1 VSPLEL
7 YRFLTELVR
16 DGAGA
21 VAALLIGVAG
31 GGIATWWLLRRRH
44 RAATAKLRA
53 ENQSLRTKRSNL
65 SASGKQLRAEL
76 RRIRGRYEGAR
87 ESVRD
92 WWARCRRQVRKMNER
107 AGDAL
112 ADAHRRLESAS
123 AVADRATAVAED
135 RGNPWLRP
143 SPPDAP
149 RFVRSAERGGT
160 IIAVL
165 NFKGG
170 VGKTTLTANLA
181 ATLAGRGERV
191 LIVDL
196 DYQGSLTQLVLP
208 HADLRV
214 AAAERR
220 LVQDYFAA
228 RTDANHLRH
237 CLHTVPRR
245 QGRLAILP
253 ATDPLADVETWL
265 QIRWLIRP
273 DGGDVRFA
281 LRSALH
287 DPAVS
292 AGFDRVLL
300 DCPPRLTTAC
310 VNALACCDYV
320 LIPVILD
327 RTSTL
332 AAPRLLGLLRDL
344 RPILMSDAVGV
355 GLAANRTSRETL
367 VPNEADIWQEL
378 AAQCGDY
385 WGRPVDRLPTTV
397 PSRVAFR
404 DAANARRF
412 AVETDA
418 DIRAVFTA
426 LATDLQTMVSSDRR
440 RPAPVLG

>member
-1 VSPLEL
+1 VSLLEI

-16 DGAGA
+16 DGAGS
-21 VAALLIGVAG
+21 VAALLIGVVG
-31 GGIATWWLLRRRH
+31 GGVAIWWLVRRRH
-44 RAATAKLRA
+44 RRAIAKLRA
-53 ENQSLRTKRSNL
+53 ENESLRTERANL
-65 SASGKQLRAEL
+65 LARGTQLRREL
-76 RRIRGRYEGAR
+76 SRIRGRYQGER
-87 ESVRD
+87 ERVRD
-92 WWARCRRQVRKMNER
+92 WWARCRRHVRKMNER

-112 ADAHRRLESAS
+112 ADANRRLESAT
-123 AVADRATAVAED
+123 AVADRAAALAD
-135 RGNPWLRP
+135 NRGNPWLRP

-149 RFVRSAERGGT
+149 SFVRPAERGAT

-191 LIVDL
+191 LMVDL

-220 LVQDYFAA
+220 LVQNYFAA
-228 RTDANHLRH
+228 RADAESLRH
-237 CLHTVPRR
+237 CLHSVRR
-245 QGRLAILP
+245 REGGLAVVP

-273 DGGDVRFA
+273 DGGDVRFN

-287 DPAVS
+287 HPAVS

-332 AAPRLLGLLRDL
+332 AAPRLFGLLRDL
-344 RPILMSDAVGV
+344 RPILMSDVIGV

-378 AAQCGDY
+378 FAQCGDF

-404 DAANARRF
+404 DAANSRQF
-412 AVETDA
+412 AVDTDA
-418 DIRAVFTA
+418 DIRAVFSTFA
-426 LATDLQTMVSSDRR
+426 IDLQRLVSSDSR